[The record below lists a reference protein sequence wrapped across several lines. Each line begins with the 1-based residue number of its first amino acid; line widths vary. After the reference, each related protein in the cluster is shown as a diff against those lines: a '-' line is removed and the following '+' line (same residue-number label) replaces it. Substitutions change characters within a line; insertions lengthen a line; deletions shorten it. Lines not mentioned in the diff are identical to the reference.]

1 MIQACNPNTWE
12 AEAGEWLWVQVQ
24 AGLYNKYQA
33 RTRNPYGVGEAED
46 ISSQLS
52 KNRILCVKNK

>member
-1 MIQACNPNTWE
+1 MVQACNPSTWE
-12 AEAGEWLWVQVQ
+12 FEAGELPWVQVQ

-33 RTRNPYGVGEAED
+33 RTWNPYRVGEVED

-52 KNRILCVKNK
+52 KNGILRVKNK